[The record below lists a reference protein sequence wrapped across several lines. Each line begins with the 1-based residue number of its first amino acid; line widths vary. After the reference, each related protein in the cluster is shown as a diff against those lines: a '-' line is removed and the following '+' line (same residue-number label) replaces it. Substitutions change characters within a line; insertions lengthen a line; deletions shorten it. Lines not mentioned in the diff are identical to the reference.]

1 MRSRRKAR
9 RGETRLTAPKVAAR
23 RLTAAVDG
31 LIINMWPRMQNTLN
45 PATQTN
51 RDPKYREMISVNEL
65 PLVARLPRT
74 VRIRGA
80 KAMPRRLLADHACF
94 PLSAPVVST
103 RRGPRCVCST
113 HLRVRLSPPRAATH
127 AFHRQVH
134 FGRNSEPERLRHR
147 YQVQLVHVEYVLQ
160 RVRGVRVLR
169 PRTRSGAT
177 AGASLLALVLTK
189 YPRYPSLADL
199 LR

>member
-1 MRSRRKAR
+1 MLVLQGKTR
-9 RGETRLTAPKVAAR
+9 RGKADSAESSGEEAHRRRRRTHHQYVAAN
-23 RLTAAVDG
+23 AKHSNKG
-31 LIINMWPRMQNTLN
+31 LQ
-45 PATQTN
+45 
-51 RDPKYREMISVNEL
+51 YREMDSVNEL
-65 PLVARLPRT
+65 PLVARLPRA

-80 KAMPRRLLADHACF
+80 KSMPRRLLADHACF
-94 PLSAPVVST
+94 PLSGQGT
-103 RRGPRCVCST
+103 RCEHTARPALRCFCSA

-134 FGRNSEPERLRHR
+134 FGRHSEPERLRHR

-169 PRTRSGAT
+169 PRARSGAI